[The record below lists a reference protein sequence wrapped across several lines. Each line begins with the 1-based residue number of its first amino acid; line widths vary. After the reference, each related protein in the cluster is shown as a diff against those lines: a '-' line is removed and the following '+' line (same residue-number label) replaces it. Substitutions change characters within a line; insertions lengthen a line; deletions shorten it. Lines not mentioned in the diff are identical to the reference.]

1 MYTELRYIMSTLR
14 KYKMHNAK
22 YTTRKY
28 CHAKGKIG
36 TIIIINKSSSKLYAQ
51 IVIAFIR

>member
-36 TIIIINKSSSKLYAQ
+36 TIIINKSSSKLYAQ